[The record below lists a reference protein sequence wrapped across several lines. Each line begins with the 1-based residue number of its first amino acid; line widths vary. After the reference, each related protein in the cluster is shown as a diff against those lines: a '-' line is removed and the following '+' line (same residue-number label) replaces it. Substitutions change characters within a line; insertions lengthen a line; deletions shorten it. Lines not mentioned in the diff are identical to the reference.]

1 MIRVYIEEGLSMT
14 AVGKRLEE
22 YSNKYTIFDY
32 DVIAIRTNGFS
43 SYTSYTLV
51 IKIQNLS

>member
-14 AVGKRLEE
+14 AVGKKLEE

-32 DVIAIRTNGFS
+32 DVIAIRTNGIS

-51 IKIQNLS
+51 IKYKI

>member
-32 DVIAIRTNGFS
+32 DVIAISTNGIS

>member
-1 MIRVYIEEGLSMT
+1 MIRVYIEEGLSMA

-32 DVIAIRTNGFS
+32 DVIAIRTNGIS
-43 SYTSYTLV
+43 SYTSYALV
-51 IKIQNLS
+51 IKYKI